1 MNTVVGDEV
10 VLVVSVAVVVV
21 AVTAVCDRTMLVTG
35 AAAAAAA
42 TAVTPAGLCKI
53 VVACGTETVRKTAV
67 PPALVVIVAPF
78 RRDLANAVEEGTSV
92 TLMGATFGEPVG
104 IRCWAALVNPLLLA
118 KRLVPA

>member
-35 AAAAAAA
+35 AAAAAA

-104 IRCWAALVNPLLLA
+104 IRCWVALVNPLLLA